1 MKLIVDRSGFCVER
15 KECVNDFLEHTHW
28 FIQGLQSKKRTAGS
42 KDLGMRGGQE
52 KTQGHSLHT
61 MRLEEWIQLCQYNA

>member
-1 MKLIVDRSGFCVER
+1 MDRSGFCAER
-15 KECVNDFLEHTHW
+15 KECVNDFREHTHW
-28 FIQGLQSKKRTAGS
+28 FIGLQSKKCAAGS
-42 KDLGMRGGQE
+42 KDLGMRGGDQE

>member
-1 MKLIVDRSGFCVER
+1 MDRSGFCVER

-28 FIQGLQSKKRTAGS
+28 FIGLQSKKCAAGS
-42 KDLGMRGGQE
+42 KDLGMRGGDQE